1 MATPRRLTLRCS
13 TCRDLHPHR
22 QLTREEEA
30 AAKRQL
36 GLRATYDFWICEN
49 VVDTDTGAQCRTMRR
64 YVAVKPFPKPVKLL
78 PPD

>member
-1 MATPRRLTLRCS
+1 MATPRRLTLECS
-13 TCRDLHPHR
+13 TCGGPHPHR
-22 QLTREEEA
+22 LLNREEEA